1 MVPNAS
7 RASSSPRN
15 TWNTCRRHHDEVKPG
30 GQRPRPRRRSRPGHR
45 VAARTARRAAEHQR
59 GRVCRPHDPR
69 GRLRPVGS
77 PAARSRSYEVNTGP
91 SVGSRGGAGRPP
103 LSGRARLN
111 GAGRRVAG
119 IRSRLISR
127 PIDRYSIGDRTP
139 GLQTGPDGSVTI
151 YMQTQEPTPEKR
163 SNWLPTPAGAFRP
176 VIRMYQPRQE
186 VLDGTYTLPAITRPG
201 SPADACNVEVVKR
214 DARVL
219 RHQCSGAGGPA
230 V

>member
-1 MVPNAS
+1 MADCGQSAHQPPGPA
-7 RASSSPRN
+7 A
-15 TWNTCRRHHDEVKPG
+15 EVKDPL
-30 GQRPRPRRRSRPGHR
+30 REPWWRRQITERSCALEWRGK
-45 VAARTARRAAEHQR
+45 AARDT
-59 GRVCRPHDPR
+59 P
-69 GRLRPVGS
+69 
-77 PAARSRSYEVNTGP
+77 
-91 SVGSRGGAGRPP
+91 
-103 LSGRARLN
+103 
-111 GAGRRVAG
+111 
-119 IRSRLISR
+119 RLISR